1 MRPTLF
7 IPLLCFF
14 LGFLLALVPVEGR
27 ADQKDPRL
35 DGLFEELQTLEDAQ
49 IANAVEFQIWQIW
62 TQSRNA
68 AVNLLMRTGI
78 GAMEREDFAAALI
91 SFDRITTM
99 EPDFAEGWN
108 KRATLLYFLGDYS
121 GSLTDIDKT
130 LALEPRHFGAYS
142 GRGLVFM
149 KLERFDLA
157 REAFEQALEINPH
170 AIGAKRHLEQVL
182 LEMEKNRI

>member
-7 IPLLCFF
+7 IPLLCSA
-14 LGFLLALVPVEGR
+14 LVFLLALAPVEGR

-35 DGLFEELQTLEDAQ
+35 DGLFEELQSLEDAQ
-49 IANAVEFQIWQIW
+49 VANAVEFQIWQIW

-68 AVNLLMRTGI
+68 AVNLLMRTGV

-108 KRATLLYFLGDYS
+108 KRATVLFLLGDYS
-121 GSLTDIDKT
+121 GSLTDIEKT
-130 LALEPRHFGAYS
+130 LKLEPRHFGALA
-142 GRGLVFM
+142 GRGLIF
-149 KLERFDLA
+149 LQFERYDLA
-157 REAFEQALEINPH
+157 RDAFQKVLEVNPH
-170 AIGAKRHLEQVL
+170 SEGAKRNLEEVENKLQ
-182 LEMEKNRI
+182 KNRI